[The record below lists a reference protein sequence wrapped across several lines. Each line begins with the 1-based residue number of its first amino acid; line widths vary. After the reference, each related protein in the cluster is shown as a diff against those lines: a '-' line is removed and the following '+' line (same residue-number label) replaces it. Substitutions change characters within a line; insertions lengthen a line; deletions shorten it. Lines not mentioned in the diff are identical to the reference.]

1 MKHRLGGTKM
11 IELKTKIPGP
21 KSQKLMAQRLESVA
35 RGPFHST
42 PIFISKSHGAIIED
56 VDGNHLIDFASGIGV
71 TSVGHTP
78 QELSK
83 AIAEQATQFIH
94 AGFNVT
100 PYESYIKLAEKL
112 NAAVPGKY
120 PKKTLLVNSGAEA
133 VENAIKFARTFTK
146 RQAVICFE
154 HGFHGRTYM
163 AMTLTSKVKPYKAGF
178 GPFNPEVY
186 RAPFPYAYRWA
197 TTSDSKVVSD
207 ECFAKFTELV
217 QNQIGP
223 ENIAAVI
230 IEPVLGEG
238 GFVPAPQ
245 EFLEKLRN
253 FCTENK
259 TVLIADEIQSG
270 FGRTGT
276 FLACEQLGLTPDLVT
291 MAKGIAGGMPLA
303 AVTGRADIMDS
314 VSEGGVGGTYG
325 GNPVACAAA
334 LKVFEMV
341 EKDLLSKSR
350 SLGALVHERLTSMKT
365 KYSVIGD
372 VRGLG
377 PMQAL
382 EFVKDQKSKE
392 PNKELVGKITKYCYE
407 HGLVVMSAGTYGNV
421 VRLLPPLI
429 IDTATANEGLDVL
442 EEAIKVNSK

>member
-1 MKHRLGGTKM
+1 M

-21 KSQKLMAQRLESVA
+21 KSQKLMTQRYESVA

-78 QELSK
+78 ELLVK
-83 AIAEQATQFIH
+83 AIAEQARQFIH
-94 AGFNVT
+94 SGFNVT
-100 PYESYIKLAEKL
+100 PYENYIRLAEKL
-112 NAAVPGKY
+112 NSAVPGKY
-120 PKKTLLVNSGAEA
+120 SKKTLLVNSGAEA
-133 VENAIKFARTFTK
+133 VENAIKIARTFTK

-163 AMTLTSKVKPYKAGF
+163 AMTLTSKVKPYKTGF

-186 RAPFPYAYRWA
+186 RAPFPYTYRWP
-197 TTSDSKVVSD
+197 TTSDSKIVSE
-207 ECFAKFTELV
+207 ECYSRFIELV
-217 QNQIGP
+217 QNQVGP

-245 EFLEKLRN
+245 AFLEKLRN

-276 FLACEQLGLTPDLVT
+276 FLASEQLGLTPDLVT
-291 MAKGIAGGMPLA
+291 LAKGIAGGMPLA
-303 AVTGRADIMDS
+303 AVVGRADIMDS

-325 GNPVACAAA
+325 GNPIACAAG

-350 SLGALVHERLTSMKT
+350 SLGALIQERLNIFKT
-365 KYSVIGD
+365 NYSVIGD

-382 EFVKDQKSKE
+382 EFVKDRKTKE
-392 PNKELVGKITKYCYE
+392 PNKEIVSKITKHCYE
-407 HGLVVMSAGTYGNV
+407 NGLIVMSAGTYGNV
-421 VRLLPPLI
+421 VRLLPPLV
-429 IDTATANEGLDVL
+429 IDAATTNEGLDVL
-442 EEAIKVNSK
+442 EEAIKVCQ

>member
-1 MKHRLGGTKM
+1 M

-21 KSQKLMAQRLESVA
+21 KSQKLMALRNENVS

-42 PIFISKSHGAIIED
+42 PLFISKSHGALIED

-78 QELSK
+78 QELVK
-83 AIAEQATQFIH
+83 AISDQASQFIH

-100 PYESYIKLAEKL
+100 PYESYIRLAEKL
-112 NAAVPGKY
+112 NSAIPGKY

-186 RAPFPYAYRWA
+186 RAPFPYAYRWP
-197 TTSDSKVVSD
+197 TTSDSQIVSE

-217 QNQIGP
+217 QNQVGA
-223 ENIAAVI
+223 ENVAAVI

-238 GFVPAPQ
+238 GFAPAPQ

-270 FGRTGT
+270 FCRTGT
-276 FLACEQLGLTPDLVT
+276 ILACEQLGLIPDLVT
-291 MAKGIAGGMPLA
+291 LAKGIAGGMPLA
-303 AVTGRADIMDS
+303 AVAGRADIMDS

-325 GNPVACAAA
+325 GNPVSCAAS
-334 LKVFEMV
+334 LKVFEMI
-341 EKDLLSKSR
+341 EKDLLSKAR
-350 SLGALVHERLTSMKT
+350 ALGSLIQERLTLMKN
-365 KYSVIGD
+365 KYPVIGD

-382 EFVKDQKSKE
+382 EFVKDQKTKE
-392 PNKELVGKITKYCYE
+392 PNKELSSKITKFCYE
-407 HGLVVMSAGTYGNV
+407 HGLIVMSAGTYGNV
-421 VRLLPPLI
+421 VRLLPPLVI
-429 IDTATANEGLDVL
+429 EAATAHEGLDVL
-442 EEAIKVNSK
+442 EEAIKASIS

>member
-1 MKHRLGGTKM
+1 MKHRLGGIEM
-11 IELKTKIPGP
+11 IELKTKVPGP
-21 KSQKLMAQRLESVA
+21 KSQKLMIQRHENVA

-56 VDGNHLIDFASGIGV
+56 VDGNHFIDFASGIGV
-71 TSVGHTP
+71 TNVGHTP
-78 QELSK
+78 QELVK
-83 AIAEQATQFIH
+83 AISEQAASFIH
-94 AGFNVT
+94 SGFNVT
-100 PYESYIKLAEKL
+100 PYENYIRLAEKL
-112 NAAVPGKY
+112 NSAIPGKY
-120 PKKTLLVNSGAEA
+120 SKKTLLVNSGAEA

-146 RQAVICFE
+146 RQAVVCFE

-186 RAPFPYAYRWA
+186 RAPYPYSYRWP
-197 TTSDSKVVSD
+197 TSLDSKIVSE

-217 QNQIGP
+217 QNQIGS
-223 ENIAAVI
+223 ENVAAVI

-245 EFLEKLRN
+245 AFLEKLRN

-276 FLACEQLGLTPDLVT
+276 FLASEQLGLTPDLVT
-291 MAKGIAGGMPLA
+291 LAKGLAGGMPLA
-303 AVTGRADIMDS
+303 AVVGRADIIDS

-325 GNPVACAAA
+325 GNPIACVTA
-334 LKVFEMV
+334 LKVFEMI
-341 EKDLLSKSR
+341 ERDLLSKSR
-350 SLGALVHERLTSMKT
+350 ALGSLIQERLNIFKT
-365 KYSVIGD
+365 KYSAIGD

-382 EFVKDQKSKE
+382 EFVKDSRTKE
-392 PNKELVGKITKYCYE
+392 PNKELVSKIIKHCYE
-407 HGLVVMSAGTYGNV
+407 NGLIVMSAGTYGNV

-429 IDTATANEGLDVL
+429 IDSPTANEGLDVL
-442 EEAIKVNSK
+442 EEAIKVLSP

>member
-1 MKHRLGGTKM
+1 
-11 IELKTKIPGP
+11 
-21 KSQKLMAQRLESVA
+21 
-35 RGPFHST
+35 
-42 PIFISKSHGAIIED
+42 
-56 VDGNHLIDFASGIGV
+56 
-71 TSVGHTP
+71 
-78 QELSK
+78 
-83 AIAEQATQFIH
+83 
-94 AGFNVT
+94 
-100 PYESYIKLAEKL
+100 
-112 NAAVPGKY
+112 
-120 PKKTLLVNSGAEA
+120 
-133 VENAIKFARTFTK
+133 
-146 RQAVICFE
+146 
-154 HGFHGRTYM
+154 
-163 AMTLTSKVKPYKAGF
+163 MTLTSKVKPYKAGF

-186 RAPFPYAYRWA
+186 RAPFPYAYRWP
-197 TTSDSKVVSD
+197 TSSDSKSVSD

-223 ENIAAVI
+223 ENVAAVI

-325 GNPVACAAA
+325 GNPVACAAS

-341 EKDLLSKSR
+341 ENDLLSKSR
-350 SLGALVHERLTSMKT
+350 SLGSLIVERLTSMKT
-365 KYSVIGD
+365 KYSLIGD

-382 EFVKDQKSKE
+382 EFVKDQESKE

-407 HGLVVMSAGTYGNV
+407 HGLIVMSAGTYSNV

-429 IDTATANEGLDVL
+429 IDAVTASEGLDVL
-442 EEAIKVNSK
+442 EEAIKANSK